1 MLAFHHQPLKGLYL
15 TYQLIAT
22 LFVRIPYWVFSSIP
36 RYVFL
41 LTHFLGILPKSYQIM
56 ASQNDLD
63 NEANS
68 FAQDNSTVYKDG
80 GSV

>member
-1 MLAFHHQPLKGLYL
+1 MLAFRRQPLKGLYL

-22 LFVRIPYWVFSSIP
+22 LLVRVPIWVLLSIP

-41 LTHFLGILPKSYQIM
+41 LTHFLPNLKSYQIM
-56 ASQNDLD
+56 ASQNDMD
-63 NEANS
+63 NKANDIS
-68 FAQDNSTVYKDG
+68 QAHSTAYKDD